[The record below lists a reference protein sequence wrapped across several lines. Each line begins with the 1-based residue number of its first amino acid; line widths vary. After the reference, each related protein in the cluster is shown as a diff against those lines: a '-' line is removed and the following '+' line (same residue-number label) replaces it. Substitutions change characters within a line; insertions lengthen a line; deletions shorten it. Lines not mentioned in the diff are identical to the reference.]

1 VGITRPPQGPPG
13 GPFFD
18 HDTLRVRDRLLHVS
32 GSQPY
37 PEIAVEKRRVFV
49 GGGLDQ
55 PYREMNSSG
64 PDVDRFLP
72 EQ

>member
-1 VGITRPPQGPPG
+1 MSPEYVRPYVKAQKNDDRDEAATRP
-13 GPFFD
+13 
-18 HDTLRVRDRLLHVS
+18 TM
-32 GSQPY
+32 
-37 PEIAVEKRRVFV
+37 V

-64 PDVDRFLP
+64 PHVDRFLP